1 MVFWKNAIEL
11 YKKTFFKARG
21 FFSGPEADLPLGG
34 QMYYGNACSF
44 SQLMSHMNKVFLRK
58 AASAGAGPAS
68 LFVTGVG
75 FFCDFVKPFIN
86 LVPFFLIFSVLAAV
100 GMWMF
105 VVGKRFDPNHPDH
118 IFEKREGKLF
128 GITVVSTV
136 FWAIM
141 LPIFAITPE
150 KGVAATVSPDIGGFQ
165 EALFQRLDVMESKID
180 KGFSDVLAKIDQIDA
195 NAGLIGNPQSPND
208 HYHNARIQEL
218 NGNLIQARKSY
229 EEYFKSGLEYLDPYL
244 SYQLILKN
252 LEGMSTTREIFAK
265 LREDHAQSPA
275 VNLAYVLLKADIED
289 RKSLLR
295 DLSTRFPDY
304 GPIFFSIAEQYSY
317 KEGMPTN
324 EERRL
329 EREALEKVVAL
340 EKDQKFSKF
349 FVDKKLAD
357 EKLAWVDQE
366 MKLMAGTVNN
376 MLDNPVQ
383 FKIEMVNKSA
393 QISFVPTE
401 AVQKIFYRV
410 DEQGEFRDTGSM
422 GVAMAGST
430 TPLPNYYTL
439 VPMTLGDH
447 VVEMKYI
454 DQKGKES
461 PVYKHQFTIDGL
473 KIQNP
478 PYKMIDPKTGKE
490 QWMIFWSFF
499 DGSKEYDVYYSVDED
514 SLKNRVEYGTL
525 SLTDLSKGQHKIYM
539 QGRAGSEKTNVAVM
553 EFEVT

>member
-1 MVFWKNAIEL
+1 
-11 YKKTFFKARG
+11 
-21 FFSGPEADLPLGG
+21 
-34 QMYYGNACSF
+34 
-44 SQLMSHMNKVFLRK
+44 MSHMNKVFLRK

-366 MKLMAGTVNN
+366 MKLMVGTVNN

-439 VPMTLGDH
+439 VPMKLGDH